1 MENINNMYIQS
12 FISKGQ
18 HVFGNYQINLSR
30 KGEPLSQEKANQ
42 MEISEIV
49 TERDPNKKNHY
60 TFIIGENGSGKTSL
74 LKSLTVG
81 LLSKYTDYNWTEIK
95 QGGLG
100 YLKYFSKPFEIY
112 HDYDKNRAGFNAI
125 AYWAN
130 YQFLR
135 IGKPLESMYFE
146 GSMGHYSSTL
156 PVLRMLASRPSNLQA
171 LNKYLRGRD
180 LTWRVEVEFLP
191 QPHYEYEGHGDKW
204 VEINP
209 NLPINLGLLIRVLR
223 HEFQLDNEPL
233 NKQGTDFLSFLTNN
247 SNFPANP
254 HYPAKVQDALKRLAA
269 SNVFKE
275 VMEAKKLY
283 EQDQKKNS
291 NDKEELRIYDG
302 RENSAYIIE
311 KDYKL
316 TEDDIW
322 IIPFLA
328 ELGIV
333 RYDIFIDDVIIDD
346 FSSGEKILI
355 QLFCNLA
362 PICEKIKRT
371 NSYLILFDEPETSL
385 HPKWQQQFPFLFKKV
400 VEDIFGLTDSH
411 FIFCTHSPLIIM
423 KAVELPNS
431 SVLRF
436 TYENMKFNSEKIT
449 DINRYCVEQ
458 LLLDEFG
465 ISYFSKEQINKMNG
479 ALEDMNPVEAIL
491 NTSQLKNKIDQ
502 LYKEVAQ

>member
-1 MENINNMYIQS
+1 MYIQS
-12 FISKGQ
+12 FMSKGQ

-30 KGEPLSQEKANQ
+30 KGEAISQERADQ
-42 MEISEIV
+42 MEISEII
-49 TERDPNKKNHY
+49 TNQDPDKKNHY

-74 LKSLTVG
+74 LKSLVVG

-95 QGGLG
+95 QGGLR
-100 YLKYFSKPFEIY
+100 YLKYFSKPFETW
-112 HDYDKNRAGFNAI
+112 DLYDKSRAGFNAI

-130 YQFLR
+130 YLFLR

-146 GSMGHYSSTL
+146 GNMGHYCSNV
-156 PVLRMLASRPSNLQA
+156 PILRMLASRPANLQE
-171 LNKYLRGRD
+171 LNQYLRGRD
-180 LTWRVEVEFLP
+180 LSWRIEVEFLP

-204 VEINP
+204 IEVNP
-209 NLPINLGLLIRVLR
+209 SLPINLGVLIMVLR
-223 HEFQLDNEPL
+223 HELQIDSEPL
-233 NKQGTDFLSFLTNN
+233 NKQGTDFLSYLTNN
-247 SNFPANP
+247 PYFPADPNIP
-254 HYPAKVQDALKRLAA
+254 TQVHDALKRLAV

-275 VMEAKKLY
+275 VMAAKKLY
-283 EQDQKKNS
+283 DQDNEKKS
-291 NDKEELRIYDG
+291 NDSEKLRIYDG
-302 RENSAYIIE
+302 RVNSAYIIE
-311 KDYKL
+311 KDYTL
-316 TEDDIW
+316 TEDEVW
-322 IIPFLA
+322 IIPILA
-328 ELGIV
+328 DLGII
-333 RYDIFIDDVIIDD
+333 RYDIFIDDILVDEL
-346 FSSGEKILI
+346 SSGEQILI

-385 HPKWQQQFPFLFKKV
+385 HPKWQQQFPFIFQKV

-423 KAVELPNS
+423 KAIELPNS
-431 SVLRF
+431 SVIRF
-436 TYENMKFNSEKIT
+436 IYDNHKFKSEKIT

-479 ALEDMNPVEAIL
+479 ALEDLNPVEAIL

-502 LYKEVAQ
+502 LYKEVTQ